1 MLPIEST
8 IKRISSTLK
17 IQDKVEITR
26 DEWEIIKNHMC
37 HDNFS
42 KLNKMM
48 FCFHEDIEHI
58 HEENSFPYG
67 DTIDYDKCRS
77 CRCILPLEKNK

>member
-8 IKRISSTLK
+8 IKRISSILK

-26 DEWEIIKNHMC
+26 DEWEILKEFMC
-37 HDNFS
+37 ENNNRIA
-42 KLNKMM
+42 KRY

-58 HEENSFPYG
+58 HEVDSFPYSY
-67 DTIDYDKCRS
+67 TIDYDICRLCGS
-77 CRCILPLEKNK
+77 MILEEKNK